1 MILDNIIYYP
11 VGTSD
16 QILGLVSVYKI
27 NVDIEYCVSDW
38 LVDEMNRYHF
48 LDGGYQVVIDY
59 PDDDSRPGV
68 HFISAGRDIDIYND
82 EPEQSVQMRDDPY
95 VNYLSSFQAF
105 VFPTQGFYI
114 NLPTYKKL
122 NMDYC
127 LVTQGADRCGAAC
140 VSTIYRYRTATAV
153 LNDILATDVNT
164 YVLSGAYPMSTT
176 AGQAGV
182 LNYLLYTPDLN
193 SRYKVKSFATEGLLS
208 QFDVQ
213 HNINNSF
220 PLIYGGTNT
229 TTLGVH
235 AFVLFGYEMSG
246 TMMRYYFFNPWGT
259 HSVTEYKSDGSAH
272 SMSTNGY
279 TWIESGNSCLL
290 KP

>member
-1 MILDNIIYYP
+1 MKKYIALFILVLLLMNTVTAQASEEEYRTSAVTEDEANAYIEDKKDDVISAVLNNAFNYKTDDIDTNSIIVFSPFKAYSSTVNGLVILDNIIYYP

-114 NLPTYKKL
+114 NLLTYKKL

-153 LNDILATDVNT
+153 LNEN
-164 YVLSGAYPMSTT
+164 
-176 AGQAGV
+176 
-182 LNYLLYTPDLN
+182 
-193 SRYKVKSFATEGLLS
+193 R
-208 QFDVQ
+208 
-213 HNINNSF
+213 
-220 PLIYGGTNT
+220 
-229 TTLGVH
+229 
-235 AFVLFGYEMSG
+235 
-246 TMMRYYFFNPWGT
+246 
-259 HSVTEYKSDGSAH
+259 
-272 SMSTNGY
+272 
-279 TWIESGNSCLL
+279 
-290 KP
+290 